1 MPKAAE
7 TSEFNPVSLTDKAE
21 QQNCE
26 GTEEKQNTERKTEE
40 VQQLTKHGSTASR
53 QSRPEAAVYHSTK
66 SSLSRKGPRSHQ
78 CSPAVHGDT
87 TAPQCSQPR
96 PQPWLC
102 AGRGST
108 TCGHSVQCLTAS
120 LQAVLPHTQPKSP
133 LYMEERRCWCS
144 HLQEVFCVSTEPRQ
158 QTADV
163 AKGKACQ
170 HCSVLSTQLSCP
182 VQSTAPGCTCL

>member
-66 SSLSRKGPRSHQ
+66 SSLSRKGTPAAISAALQCTGTPQPRSAP
-78 CSPAVHGDT
+78 SPV
-87 TAPQCSQPR
+87 PS
-96 PQPWLC
+96 L